1 MHRSNQRKHFLT
13 VVLIYLDITKTLW
26 YGVVLKGDENMSRQ
40 LLTSG
45 NVFKRTDN
53 RWGCVIWY
61 LDDDGERKRKS
72 FSGTTKQAVK
82 DKMTKYIRDFE
93 KQEQD
98 SKESH
103 EQLQVSMQRWLEVF
117 KYPTVERTTYDRIE
131 CTAKNHIYPALGKKI
146 VGNIKAVDIK
156 KILNEQMIDGYAF
169 TTVKKTRDIF
179 GEYFRYLVEQEVIT
193 KNPMQSVPMI
203 KKSNFYAQQGKDYE
217 PTTDAITIFSEDEI
231 QRFKTECKKTWG
243 TGKRFYQQS
252 GAYIF
257 MLNTGLRTG
266 EMLGLKNSDIDLE
279 NRVVYIQRGVKE
291 IYKRDGIK
299 ATSGREVVVGKTK
312 SATSKR
318 VVPLNNTA
326 IEMVK
331 ELRSEFYFGEDS
343 PLVPDEHGNV
353 TKPTNFRK
361 RFYRILDGAQ
371 IEHKGLHSL
380 RHTFATNLVNGV
392 KQPDGTVKCLSPREV
407 ADLLGHSTSEIT
419 ERYYVKRDNSR
430 LNGITDGFEM

>member
-1 MHRSNQRKHFLT
+1 MAK
-13 VVLIYLDITKTLW
+13 V
-26 YGVVLKGDENMSRQ
+26 

-45 NVFKRTDN
+45 NAFKRTDN
-53 RWGCVIWY
+53 RWGGVVWY
-61 LDDDGERKRKS
+61 QDEDGERKRKS
-72 FSGTTKQAVK
+72 FSSTTKQGVK

-93 KQEQD
+93 KQEQEAN
-98 SKESH
+98 ESN

-131 CTAKNHIYPALGKKI
+131 NTAKNHIYPELGQKI
-146 VGNIKAVDIK
+146 VSNIKAVDIK
-156 KILNEQMIDGYAF
+156 KILNEQMMNGYAF
-169 TTVKKTRDIF
+169 TTVKKTRDVF
-179 GEYFRYLVEQEVIT
+179 GEYFRYLIEQEVII

-203 KKSNFYAQQGKDYE
+203 RKSNFYAQQGKE
-217 PTTDAITIFSEDEI
+217 MLPTTDEITVFTEDEI
-231 QRFKTECKKTWG
+231 VKLKSECKKTWG

-252 GAYIF
+252 AAYIF

-279 NRVVYIQRGVKE
+279 NRVVYIQRGAKE
-291 IYKRDGIK
+291 IYKRDGVK
-299 ATSGREVVVGKTK
+299 ATSGREVVIGKTK
-312 SATSKR
+312 SATSNR

-331 ELRSEFYFGEDS
+331 ELREEFYFGEDS
-343 PLVPDEHGNV
+343 PFVPDEHGNV

-361 RFYRILDGAQ
+361 RFYRILDGAG

-392 KQPDGTVKCLSPREV
+392 KQPDGTVKSLTPKEV

-419 ERYYVKRDNSR
+419 ERYYVKRDTSR

>member
-1 MHRSNQRKHFLT
+1 MAR
-13 VVLIYLDITKTLW
+13 V
-26 YGVVLKGDENMSRQ
+26 

-45 NVFKRTDN
+45 NAFKRTDN
-53 RWGCVIWY
+53 RWCGVVWY
-61 LDDDGERKRKS
+61 QDEDGERKRKS
-72 FSGTTKQAVK
+72 FSSTTKQGVK

-93 KQEQD
+93 KQEQEAN
-98 SKESH
+98 ESN

-117 KYPTVERTTYDRIE
+117 KYPTVEHTTYDRIE

-146 VGNIKAVDIK
+146 VSTIKAVDIK
-156 KILNEQMIDGYAF
+156 KILNEQMMKGYAF

-179 GEYFRYLVEQEVIT
+179 GEYFRYLMEQEVIT

-203 KKSNFYAQQGKDYE
+203 KKSNFYVQQGKE
-217 PTTDAITIFSEDEI
+217 ILPTTDTITVFTEEEI
-231 QRFKTECKKTWG
+231 SKLKAECKKTWG

-252 GAYIF
+252 AAYIF

-266 EMLGLKNSDIDLE
+266 EMLGLNNSDIDLE
-279 NRVVYIQRGVKE
+279 NRVVYIQRGAKE

-299 ATSGREVVVGKTK
+299 AISGREVVIGKTK
-312 SATSKR
+312 SATSNR

-331 ELRSEFYFGEDS
+331 ELREEFYFGEDS
-343 PLVPDEHGNV
+343 PLVPDEHGNF
-353 TKPTNFRK
+353 TKPSNFRK
-361 RFYRILDGAQ
+361 RFYRILDGAG

-392 KQPDGTVKCLSPREV
+392 KQPDGTVKSLTPKEV
-407 ADLLGHSTSEIT
+407 EDLLGHSTSEIT

>member
-1 MHRSNQRKHFLT
+1 MAR
-13 VVLIYLDITKTLW
+13 V
-26 YGVVLKGDENMSRQ
+26 

-45 NVFKRTDN
+45 NAFKRTDN
-53 RWGCVIWY
+53 RWCGVVWY
-61 LDDDGERKRKS
+61 QDEDGERKRKS
-72 FSGTTKQAVK
+72 FSSTTKQGVK

-93 KQEQD
+93 KQEQEAN
-98 SKESH
+98 ESN

-117 KYPTVERTTYDRIE
+117 KYPTVEHTTYDRIE
-131 CTAKNHIYPALGKKI
+131 CTAKNHIYPALGQKI
-146 VGNIKAVDIK
+146 VSNIKALDIK
-156 KILNEQMIDGYAF
+156 KILNEQMMNGYAF

-179 GEYFRYLVEQEVIT
+179 GEYFRYLMEQEVIT
-193 KNPMQSVPMI
+193 RNPMQSVPMI
-203 KKSNFYAQQGKDYE
+203 KKSNFYAQQGKE
-217 PTTDAITIFSEDEI
+217 MLPTTDTITVFTEEEI
-231 QRFKTECKKTWG
+231 AKLKAECKKTWG

-252 GAYIF
+252 AAYIF

-279 NRVVYIQRGVKE
+279 NRVIYIQRGAKE
-291 IYKRDGIK
+291 IYKRDGVK
-299 ATSGREVVVGKTK
+299 ATSGREVVIGKTK
-312 SATSKR
+312 SATSNR

-331 ELRSEFYFGEDS
+331 ELREEFYFGEDS
-343 PLVPDEHGNV
+343 PLVPDEHGNF
-353 TKPTNFRK
+353 TKPSNFRK
-361 RFYRILDGAQ
+361 RFYRILDGSG

-392 KQPDGTVKCLSPREV
+392 KQPDGTIKSLTPKEV

-419 ERYYVKRDNSR
+419 ERYYVKRDTSR

>member
-1 MHRSNQRKHFLT
+1 MAR
-13 VVLIYLDITKTLW
+13 V
-26 YGVVLKGDENMSRQ
+26 

-45 NVFKRTDN
+45 NAFKRTDN
-53 RWGCVIWY
+53 RWGGVVWY
-61 LDDDGERKRKS
+61 QDEDGERKRKS
-72 FSGTTKQAVK
+72 FSSTTKQGVK
-82 DKMTKYIRDFE
+82 DKMTKYIRNFE
-93 KQEQD
+93 KQEQED
-98 SKESH
+98 NESN

-117 KYPTVERTTYDRIE
+117 KYPTVEHTTYDRIE
-131 CTAKNHIYPALGKKI
+131 NTAKNHIYPALGKKI
-146 VGNIKAVDIK
+146 VSSIKAVDIK
-156 KILNEQMIDGYAF
+156 KILNEQMMDGYAF

-179 GEYFRYLVEQEVIT
+179 GEYFRYLMEQEVIT

-203 KKSNFYAQQGKDYE
+203 KKSNFYAQQGKE
-217 PTTDAITIFSEDEI
+217 ILPTTDTITVFTEDEI
-231 QRFKTECKKTWG
+231 SKLKTECKKTWG

-252 GAYIF
+252 AAYIF

-279 NRVVYIQRGVKE
+279 NRVVYIQRGAKE
-291 IYKRDGIK
+291 IYKRDGVK
-299 ATSGREVVVGKTK
+299 ATSGREVVIGKTK
-312 SATSKR
+312 SATSNR

-331 ELRSEFYFGEDS
+331 ELRKEFYFGEDS

-353 TKPTNFRK
+353 TKPSNFRK
-361 RFYRILDGAQ
+361 RFYRILDGAG
-371 IEHKGLHSL
+371 IEHKGLNSL

-392 KQPDGTVKCLSPREV
+392 KQPDGTVKSLTPKEV

-419 ERYYVKRDNSR
+419 ERYYVKRDTSR

>member
-1 MHRSNQRKHFLT
+1 MAK
-13 VVLIYLDITKTLW
+13 V
-26 YGVVLKGDENMSRQ
+26 

-45 NVFKRTDN
+45 NAFKRTDN
-53 RWGCVIWY
+53 RWGGVVWY
-61 LDDDGERKRKS
+61 QDEDGERKRKS
-72 FSGTTKQAVK
+72 FSSTTKQGVK

-93 KQEQD
+93 KQEQEAN
-98 SKESH
+98 ESN
-103 EQLQVSMQRWLEVF
+103 EQLQLSMQRWLEVF

-131 CTAKNHIYPALGKKI
+131 NTAKNHIYPALGKKI
-146 VGNIKAVDIK
+146 VSNIKAVDIK
-156 KILNEQMIDGYAF
+156 KILNEQMMNGYAF

-179 GEYFRYLVEQEVIT
+179 GEYFRYLIEQEVIT

-203 KKSNFYAQQGKDYE
+203 KKSNFYAQQGKE
-217 PTTDAITIFSEDEI
+217 ILPTTDTITVFTEDEI
-231 QRFKTECKKTWG
+231 VKLKAECKRTWS

-252 GAYIF
+252 AAYIF

-279 NRVVYIQRGVKE
+279 NRVVYIQRGAKE
-291 IYKRDGIK
+291 IYKRDGVK
-299 ATSGREVVVGKTK
+299 ATSGREVVIGKTK
-312 SATSKR
+312 SATSNR

-326 IEMVK
+326 VEMVK
-331 ELRSEFYFGEDS
+331 ELREEFYFGEDS
-343 PLVPDEHGNV
+343 PLVPDEHGNF
-353 TKPTNFRK
+353 TKPSNFRK
-361 RFYRILDGAQ
+361 RFYRILDGAG

-392 KQPDGTVKCLSPREV
+392 KQPDGTVKSLTPKEV
-407 ADLLGHSTSEIT
+407 ADLLGHCTSEIT

>member
-1 MHRSNQRKHFLT
+1 
-13 VVLIYLDITKTLW
+13 
-26 YGVVLKGDENMSRQ
+26 MSKV

-45 NVFKRTDN
+45 NAFKRTDN
-53 RWGCVIWY
+53 RWCGVVWY
-61 LDDDGERKRKS
+61 KDEDGERKRKS
-72 FSGTTKQAVK
+72 FSSTTKQGVK

-93 KQEQD
+93 KQEQEAN
-98 SKESH
+98 ESN

-117 KYPTVERTTYDRIE
+117 KYPTVEHTTYDRIE

-146 VGNIKAVDIK
+146 VSTIKAVDIK
-156 KILNEQMIDGYAF
+156 KILNEQMMNGYAF

-179 GEYFRYLVEQEVIT
+179 GEYFRYLMEQEIIT

-203 KKSNFYAQQGKDYE
+203 KKSNFYAQQGKE
-217 PTTDAITIFSEDEI
+217 ILPTTDTITVFTEEEI
-231 QRFKTECKKTWG
+231 SKLKAECKKTWG

-252 GAYIF
+252 AAYIF

-279 NRVVYIQRGVKE
+279 NRVVYIQRGAKE
-291 IYKRDGIK
+291 IYKRDGVK
-299 ATSGREVVVGKTK
+299 ATSGREVVIGKTK
-312 SATSKR
+312 SATSNR

-326 IEMVK
+326 IEKVK
-331 ELRSEFYFGEDS
+331 ELREEFYFGEDS
-343 PLVPDEHGNV
+343 PLVPDEHGNF
-353 TKPTNFRK
+353 TKPSNFRK
-361 RFYRILDGAQ
+361 RFYRILDGAG

-380 RHTFATNLVNGV
+380 RHSFATNLVNGV
-392 KQPDGTVKCLSPREV
+392 KQPDGTVKSLTPKEV

>member
-1 MHRSNQRKHFLT
+1 MAR
-13 VVLIYLDITKTLW
+13 V
-26 YGVVLKGDENMSRQ
+26 

-45 NVFKRTDN
+45 NAFKRTDN
-53 RWGCVIWY
+53 RWCGVVWY
-61 LDDDGERKRKS
+61 QDEDGERKRKS
-72 FSGTTKQAVK
+72 FSSTTKQGVK

-93 KQEQD
+93 KQEQEAN
-98 SKESH
+98 ESN

-131 CTAKNHIYPALGKKI
+131 NTAKNHIYPALGQKI
-146 VGNIKAVDIK
+146 VSNIKAVDIK
-156 KILNEQMIDGYAF
+156 KILNEQMMNGYAF
-169 TTVKKTRDIF
+169 TTVKKTRDVF
-179 GEYFRYLVEQEVIT
+179 GEYFRYLIEQEVIT

-203 KKSNFYAQQGKDYE
+203 RKSNFYAQQGKE
-217 PTTDAITIFSEDEI
+217 LLPTTDEITVFTEDEI
-231 QRFKTECKKTWG
+231 VKLKSECKRTWG

-252 GAYIF
+252 AAYIF
-257 MLNTGLRTG
+257 MLNTGFRTG

-279 NRVVYIQRGVKE
+279 NRVVYIQRGAKE
-291 IYKRDGIK
+291 IYKRDGVK
-299 ATSGREVVVGKTK
+299 ATSGREVVIGKTK
-312 SATSKR
+312 SATSNR

-331 ELRSEFYFGEDS
+331 ELREEFYFGEDS
-343 PLVPDEHGNV
+343 PLVPDEHGNF
-353 TKPTNFRK
+353 TKPSNFRK
-361 RFYRILDGAQ
+361 RFYRILDGAG

-392 KQPDGTVKCLSPREV
+392 KQPDGTIKSLTPKQVG
-407 ADLLGHSTSEIT
+407 DLLGHSTSEIT